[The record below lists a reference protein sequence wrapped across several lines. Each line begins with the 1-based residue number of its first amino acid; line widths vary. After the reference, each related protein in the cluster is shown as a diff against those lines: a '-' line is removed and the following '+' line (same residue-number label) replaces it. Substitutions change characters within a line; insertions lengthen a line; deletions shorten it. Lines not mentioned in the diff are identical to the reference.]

1 MENYLNTRMVE
12 QNEHLLLG
20 KVFTELQLGVLKKR
34 LHGQSL
40 NSNERTYYYKFIK
53 PRIKAMMALFG
64 IDEINVK
71 GRELMVDGRL
81 DKALGILRKLELKHK
96 NKRMMLS
103 GSFLFLHKYND
114 IDVFIFSKYD
124 KADYTKGK
132 VHVNFLPESTLDSLF
147 FASLCQISIANFSY
161 NTKQKYDIKLSD
173 VMQTYELLVNA
184 LIEKQNMTK
193 ILRDFILQTEYV
205 SKAVVLNPKQ
215 LHNINRRL
223 ENKKIDLLSNTF
235 INSLSIGYDANDLLG
250 RLRERIDDY
259 TKLLGEYKIAKN
271 LPIYIDTYSK
281 VLDLAT

>member
-1 MENYLNTRMVE
+1 MENCLNTRMVE

-71 GRELMVDGRL
+71 GKELMVDSRL
-81 DKALGILRKLELKHK
+81 DEAVGVLRKLELKHK

-124 KADYTKGK
+124 KADYKTSK
-132 VHVNFLPESTLDSLF
+132 VHVNFLPESTIDSLF
-147 FASLCQISIANFSY
+147 FASLCQISVANFSY
-161 NTKQKYDIKLSD
+161 KTKQKYDIKLSD

-184 LIEKQNMTK
+184 LLEKQNMTK

-223 ENKKIDLLSNTF
+223 EHKKVDLLSDTF
-235 INSLSIGYDANDLLG
+235 INALSLGYDAHDLSG
-250 RLRERIDDY
+250 RLRERIEDY
-259 TKLLGEYKIAKN
+259 TKLRTEYKTAKN

-281 VLDLAT
+281 VLELAT